1 MKLIQVWNF
10 SFTIFTFAIFIS
22 TFITIDA
29 NDELTAEFT
38 FTIVFFSVLAH
49 GATTDSD
56 YL

>member
-29 NDELTAEFT
+29 NDELRAEFT
-38 FTIVFFSVLAH
+38 FTIVFF
-49 GATTDSD
+49 
-56 YL
+56 